1 MERQIF
7 AINKLSK
14 LRMLEDIKYFDD
26 NSNLY
31 DVPVFLYEKI
41 TKEITN
47 LDPII
52 EENCVDNSLASLSPI
67 EIFQLFFTEDL
78 FEFLTNE
85 TNNYSISK
93 PHHKSR
99 NITIDEMK
107 NFIYIYIFSSVL
119 NLPEM
124 KMLWNKDEYYTT
136 IIPKIMSSNRF
147 FHINSNFHIQSTS
160 LSDGNL
166 KDSQINEKTQ
176 KFKQVLDYLNEKWV
190 TYYQYAKYLTIDECM
205 SEFKGRICFRQT
217 LKDKKKQ
224 TGIKFFAKS
233 SASKGYVY
241 NLVPYTGKD
250 FRFNQNIGIGASV
263 LCDFAKPHIGT
274 DVHITFDNFYTTM
287 YVINFLNRNNIKF
300 TATLNNK
307 RKCFPSEIKTKDLKG
322 EEEMVLMRMDKTN
335 IRFLIYKGRK
345 QVNLVSNVYNGNM
358 KKYKNKN
365 GQEKIKPEMI
375 AVYNLTKSGVDQVDA
390 ASSIYS
396 CQRKTYK
403 WWKAVF
409 FYLLDVTIHNAC
421 VIYFSKNKQQNS
433 KMLFF
438 RKYLYEQWFKK
449 YILPKS
455 PFDENSIHHLE
466 KTIVIRDC
474 FLCSNKKNG
483 GLQEV
488 VFRTHFICNIC
499 KIYLCHDCFKAYHNY

>member
-1 MERQIF
+1 MEGKTF
-7 AINKLSK
+7 ATSK
-14 LRMLEDIKYFDD
+14 LLITEGLKYIDD
-26 NSNLY
+26 NSNMNEI
-31 DVPVFLYEKI
+31 PVFLYENI
-41 TKEITN
+41 SKEITN
-47 LDPII
+47 LHPII
-52 EENCVDNSLASLSPI
+52 EENCADSSLAFLSPI
-67 EIFQLFFTEDL
+67 EIFQLFFTDDL
-78 FEFLTNE
+78 FSFLTNE
-85 TNNYSISK
+85 TNRYSLTK
-93 PHHKSR
+93 PHNKSSK
-99 NITIDEMK
+99 ITVDEMK
-107 NFIYIYIFSSVL
+107 NFIYIYIFSSVV

-124 KMLWNKDEYYTT
+124 KMLWNKDEYYST
-136 IIPKIMSSNRF
+136 IIPKIMSSYRF
-147 FHINSNFHIQSTS
+147 FHINSNFHIQSTT
-160 LSDGNL
+160 LSESNP
-166 KDSQINEKTQ
+166 KSAQVNEKTQ
-176 KFKQVLDYLNEKWV
+176 KFQHVLDYLNEKWV
-190 TYYQYAKYLTIDECM
+190 TYYQYAKYITIDECM
-205 SEFKGRICFRQT
+205 SEFKGRISFRQT

-233 SASKGYVY
+233 SATKGYVY
-241 NLVPYTGKD
+241 NLVPYVGKN
-250 FRFNQNIGIGASV
+250 FKFNQNIGIGSSV

-307 RKCFPSEIKTKDLKG
+307 RKCFPSEIRTKELKNV
-322 EEEMVLMRMDKTN
+322 EEMVVMRIDKTN
-335 IRFLIYKGRK
+335 IRFLIYKGRR
-345 QVNLVSNVYNGNM
+345 QVNLVSNLYNGNM

-375 AVYNLTKSGVDQVDA
+375 AIYNLTKSGVDQVDA

-449 YILPKS
+449 YILPK
-455 PFDENSIHHLE
+455 PPLDDNSEHRLE
-466 KTIVIRDC
+466 KTQLIKDC
-474 FLCSNKKNG
+474 FLCLNKKNR
-483 GLQEV
+483 GLQEQAL
-488 VFRTHFICNIC
+488 RTHFICSVC
-499 KIYLCHDCFKAYHNY
+499 KIYLCHNCFKPYHSY